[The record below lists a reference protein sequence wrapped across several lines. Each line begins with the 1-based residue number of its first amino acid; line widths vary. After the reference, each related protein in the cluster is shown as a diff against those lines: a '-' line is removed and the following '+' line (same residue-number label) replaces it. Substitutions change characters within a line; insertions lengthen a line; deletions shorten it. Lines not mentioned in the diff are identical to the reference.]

1 MIKRE
6 IVIFLFVGTA
16 TVFVDFL
23 TYQGLMKAGFIPIY
37 VAKTAGFLAGTLFS
51 YFANK
56 FWTFGQK
63 TYVAGSVWRF
73 SLLYIATLFVN
84 VFINSTSL
92 KFTSMS
98 VSFLAATGISAVLNF
113 LGMKLFVFKPI
124 RVSELS

>member
-6 IVIFLFVGTA
+6 IVIFLFVGML

-23 TYQGLMKAGFIPIY
+23 TYQGLMKAEFMPIY
-37 VAKTAGFLAGTLFS
+37 FAKTAGFLAGTLFS

-63 TYVAGSVWRF
+63 TYVSGSVWRF
-73 SLLYIATLFVN
+73 SLLYIATLLVN
-84 VFINSTSL
+84 VFINSTAL
-92 KFTSMS
+92 RFTSTLM
-98 VSFLAATGISAVLNF
+98 SFLVATGVSAMLNF
-113 LGMKLFVFKPI
+113 LGMKFFVFKPA

>member
-6 IVIFLFVGTA
+6 IVIFLFVGIA
-16 TVFVDFL
+16 TVLVDFL
-23 TYQGLMKAGFIPIY
+23 TYHGLMKAGFIPIL
-37 VAKTAGFLAGTLFS
+37 AKTAGFLAGTLFS

-73 SLLYIATLFVN
+73 SLLYITTLFVN
-84 VFINSTSL
+84 VFINSTAL
-92 KFTSMS
+92 KFTSIS

-113 LGMKLFVFKPI
+113 LGMRFFVFKPI